1 MHSRH
6 AETPHDLQ
14 ILLMSMQMTLH
25 RMITQKRYLI
35 PEEVILH
42 LRFRVFSRPAGSPHG
57 QLLGGDVRLYGQQNR
72 DVEEHSLMLAGL

>member
-1 MHSRH
+1 ML
-6 AETPHDLQ
+6 DLQ
-14 ILLMSMQMTLH
+14 IPPTSMQMTLH

-57 QLLGGDVRLYGQQNR
+57 QLFGGDVRLYGQQNR
-72 DVEEHSLMLAGL
+72 DVEELSLMLAGL